1 MIDERVRGARD
12 LASRLIILILLVA
25 FATPASTQDTGTPAD
40 SDFAAQASTDPAS
53 ESPPPDPGT
62 TEQPES
68 DPPAQSDADSEVP
81 VQSLTGTLGLLVAPD
96 FPPDRAEL
104 IYQPLIDYL
113 NDVAGL
119 DIELVVARNYHRY
132 WLDARRDET
141 PPLVFEEAHIAAW
154 RMQEFGY
161 EPLVATAQPQ
171 TYSLLTTGALADEPL
186 SAFIGSPISSL
197 PSPSLGYLMLARWY
211 PNPLQQPLILSTATS
226 WLDAVEMVF
235 SAEAQAAVAPA
246 TLASRYPNLYPV
258 ATSEELPGPT
268 LSASPDVPE
277 DVRQRLTEA
286 LTTLHE
292 NTDYHA
298 ALFELDI
305 DRFVPAEPERY
316 EGLEEWLSSIFRI

>member
-1 MIDERVRGARD
+1 MIDQRERGVRG
-12 LASRLIILILLVA
+12 LASRLMILFLL
-25 FATPASTQDTGTPAD
+25 ATFTMLATAQDAETPAD
-40 SDFAAQASTDPAS
+40 SEPAAQASADPAV
-53 ESPPPDPGT
+53 ESTPESGSAA
-62 TEQPES
+62 QPET
-68 DPPAQSDADSEVP
+68 DPPAESGADSDVP

-132 WLDARRDET
+132 WLDARRNES

-186 SAFIGSPISSL
+186 SAFIGTPISSL

-211 PNPLQQPLILSTATS
+211 PNPLQQPLIMSTATS
-226 WLDAVEMVF
+226 WQDVVEMVF

-246 TLASRYPNLYPV
+246 KLAARYPNLYPV

-277 DVRQRLTEA
+277 DVRQRLIEA

-292 NTDYHA
+292 NTDHHA

-305 DRFVPAEPERY
+305 DRFVPADPEGY
-316 EGLEEWLSSIFRI
+316 EGLDEWLSSIFRI